1 MNNKIDGGFAI
12 VNTLRDL
19 GVRDIFTLAGGHVN
33 PIYNACKE
41 MGIRLIDTHHE
52 QGASMAAD
60 AYGRVTKSPGVCL
73 VTAGPG
79 LTNVITGMSGAF
91 LSNSPCIFLS
101 GKAGIEEMDRLPLQ
115 DIDQESMVR
124 PITKWAKTVY
134 DTKRLAEYTAHAYKM
149 ACSGRPGPVYLGFP
163 HEVLYEKIDS
173 KELDRSQSAIPS
185 NPEINDL
192 DVQKFVEMIKKS
204 SRPVVIAGSGSW
216 YSGASDTLEEFVNRL
231 NIPIFTLNFGRG
243 IVSDKH
249 KNCLGQASPSALNG
263 FKKITSEADLII
275 LLGVRLSLYIG
286 WGRTFNPSA
295 KIIQVDIEPEEI
307 GRNIPAHLP
316 IVSDIDKAL
325 TKVNDRFVHESLVKD
340 AFSEWMNTCIK
351 WKNTEWKAVTKL
363 KNSDT
368 KPLHVLRV
376 VKSIEDVLG
385 EDTMLCIDGGDT
397 QAWTDSVYQVSKG
410 GFYVKGGPLGCMG
423 VGVPFAIGSKVAFP
437 ERQVA
442 LISGDGAIGMNLMEF
457 ETAVK
462 HKIPFVSIVC
472 NDQSWGMTKHQHWL
486 NYGRDNTPAGH
497 ELPFINYHEIVKAMG
512 GYGEM
517 VTEADEL
524 SPAIER
530 ACSSG
535 LPSLINVVTN
545 PDATSAACLAIT
557 AMMTPKE
564 KG

>member
-33 PIYNACKE
+33 PIYNACRE

-79 LTNVITGMSGAF
+79 LTNAMTGMSGAF

-101 GKAGIEEMDRLPLQ
+101 GKAGIEEIDRLPLQ

-149 ACSGRPGPVYLGFP
+149 ARSGRPGPVYLGFP

-185 NPEINDL
+185 NPEISDV
-192 DVQKFVEMIKKS
+192 DVQRFLEMIRES

-216 YSGASDTLEEFVNRL
+216 YSGASDMLEEFVNQL
-231 NIPIFTLNFGRG
+231 DVPTFTLNFGRG
-243 IVSDKH
+243 VVSDKH

-295 KIIQVDIEPEEI
+295 KIVQVDIESEEI

-316 IVSDIDKAL
+316 IISDINKAL
-325 TKVNDRFVHESLVKD
+325 IKVNDRLAHEPIVKD

-351 WKNTEWKAVTKL
+351 WKDAEWKAITKL

-385 EDTMLCIDGGDT
+385 EDAMLCIDGGDT

-410 GFYVKGGPLGCMG
+410 GLYVKGGPLGCMG

-530 ACSSG
+530 ACNSD
-535 LPSLINVVTN
+535 LPSLINVITN
-545 PDATSAACLAIT
+545 PDATSAATLAIT

-564 KG
+564 KD